1 MLACEGCDDANL
13 LAWQVQN
20 LFTPTERRQ
29 FLARFPAEVR
39 SKAEA
44 ALRTLHTV
52 VSKMTKRELIAF
64 AQQRTQGALP
74 RSLPSISTA
83 SLVDFRAAILP
94 RLAEPLRKQLLSVQL
109 IKGVLLKELLARVEN
124 EEKLVAFLE
133 ASLSPTDAA
142 RLVPQYKTA
151 FAKST
156 NQTAILLAAL
166 GGNASEITEFLQS
179 LPNDEL
185 AAFIQNDGGYQ
196 APAEITEVLG
206 AAVDYLPADQVFDA
220 AFQELISRFRHDGQT
235 GEQEEEE
242 KLLAFLQ
249 AKKFADLPSTKPE
262 LIAELSRRGLWRRRQ
277 HVGDDESSGST
288 PGQEELPNRKLEQE
302 LDEDD
307 GGEVE
312 QLPPQQAML
321 GQRRRKEI
329 EEGQLASAKAGR
341 RRVHMGKS
349 I

>member
-64 AQQRTQGALP
+64 AQQQRTQGALP
-74 RSLPSISTA
+74 RSL
-83 SLVDFRAAILP
+83 AA
-94 RLAEPLRKQLLSVQL
+94 LAAHQGLSVQL
-109 IKGVLLKELLARVEN
+109 IKGVLLKELLARFEN
-124 EEKLVAFLE
+124 EEKLVAFLK

-235 GEQEEEE
+235 GEKEEEE

-288 PGQEELPNRKLEQE
+288 PGQEELPSRKLEQE

-312 QLPPQQAML
+312 QLPPQQAM

-329 EEGQLASAKAGR
+329 EAGQLASAKAGR